1 LEIRPRESEIDD
13 LKFEMKVKALLK
25 TESKDAKSV
34 ASALDVD
41 NIDLE
46 NLRVATKTEKDRIIT
61 KVESNSMSTL
71 ISTLDDIISC
81 QITAE
86 KIIE

>member
-1 LEIRPRESEIDD
+1 MEIRPRESEIDD

>member
-1 LEIRPRESEIDD
+1 M
-13 LKFEMKVKALLK
+13 KFKAVLR

-41 NIDLE
+41 NIKLE
-46 NLRVATKTEKDRIIT
+46 KLRVETKTEKDKILT
-61 KVESNSMSTL
+61 KVESNSMNTL
-71 ISTLDDIISC
+71 INTLDDIISC

-86 KIIE
+86 KIIG